1 MEANRSWEN
10 LFGYLKRLQAGDEH
24 YRVVG
29 ERLLALVQR
38 LALYDDRPEQHSGGL
53 VHYTSWEKML
63 NILEVE
69 EGQDPLFRM
78 YNYEMANDPEE
89 GNIKPL
95 EWIQVEQRARD
106 LCREFGDDSNS
117 DDSVGVRDKD
127 RKRST
132 YGCSFSTNGKGVEDD
147 LMFWRLYGGDGNG
160 CSLKLGTW
168 PTHIYKVRYMGKD
181 DTNNEMLDE
190 SEVTGRLDHLLEYMK
205 QTISKAPKECRVGVC
220 KSMKR
225 ALDQVLE
232 GYFHLVKSDAYQH
245 EQEWR
250 MISVNPD
257 EKFVK
262 YSVGEDRIVR
272 RYIEGEKMKNLLIT
286 GSQITL
292 GPRVSNIEV
301 ARRYVQQKVREHGM
315 NATIVRISSRNYRR
329 S

>member
-1 MEANRSWEN
+1 MEVNRSWEN
-10 LFGYLKRLQAGDEH
+10 LFSYLESLQAGNEH

-38 LALYDDRPEQHSGGL
+38 LALYEDEPERHSGGL

-63 NILEVE
+63 NILEVD

-89 GNIKPL
+89 GNIKPQ
-95 EWIQVEQRARD
+95 EWTKFEQHARD
-106 LCREFGDDSNS
+106 LCRGFGDDSSS
-117 DDSVGVRDKD
+117 DDIVNGSISNR
-127 RKRST
+127 RRST

-160 CSLKLGTW
+160 CSLRLGTW
-168 PTHIYKVRYMGKD
+168 PKHIYKVRYMGKD
-181 DTNNEMLDE
+181 DSNNKMLDE
-190 SEVTGRLDHLLEYMK
+190 SEVTGRLDHLLECMK
-205 QTISKAPKECRVGVC
+205 KAISKAPKECRVSVC
-220 KSMKR
+220 QSMKR
-225 ALDQVLE
+225 ALDHVLE

-292 GPRVSNIEV
+292 GPRVSNIE
-301 ARRYVQQKVREHGM
+301 AAKRYVQQKVRKHGM
-315 NATIVRISSRNYRR
+315 NATMVSISSKNYRR
-329 S
+329 I